1 MNRTKSKLIS
11 LPLLTIGLLCAP
23 LLVFVFF
30 EISTN
35 ATGYCNSQ
43 KRYISDDEFINASA
57 AALEWQANRLVTK
70 YPENEKVR
78 IKDHFEPYKNLDFDL
93 KNRNCCLVNRHNT
106 SLGSHDIEV
115 WLNPRTSTSPI
126 TPSDSQLRFFFNSCG
141 KLIDSDIGLP
151 DTSMQV
157 ITTTSIT
164 EKKQFTPYTQLK

>member
-1 MNRTKSKLIS
+1 MNRAKSKL
-11 LPLLTIGLLCAP
+11 LCLHLLTIGLLCAS
-23 LLVFVFF
+23 LLVYIFS
-30 EISTN
+30 ETSTN
-35 ATGYCNSQ
+35 PIGYCNSQ

-57 AALEWQANRLVTK
+57 AALDWQANRIVTK

-78 IKDHFEPYKNLDFDL
+78 VKGHFEPYKNLDFDL
-93 KNRNCCLVNRHNT
+93 ENENCCLVTRHNK
-106 SLGSHDIEV
+106 SLDKYNIEV

-151 DTSMQV
+151 NTSIQV

-164 EKKQFTPYTQLK
+164 EGSQLKPYTQPK